1 MSRIG
6 WRSSAPETLLM
17 YKEGRSK
24 ADYEEGEERAQ
35 EKLTTSG
42 GARVKAGESVLLRS
56 KYFTF

>member
-1 MSRIG
+1 
-6 WRSSAPETLLM
+6 M

-42 GARVKAGESVLLRS
+42 GARVKAGESMLLAGREDPWKQDCDS
-56 KYFTF
+56 CEDERDQG